1 MSVDLT
7 VQRQVEPA
15 WPRLGYS
22 WYVVSLLTAV
32 YALAILD
39 RVSLALLIQPLQ
51 HAFKINDMQFGLLQG
66 MAFSIVYSLLGF
78 PYGLLADRSNRVSI
92 LFAGLTIW
100 SLATIAGGFAHSFG
114 QLFAARMLVGVGEA
128 ALVPVATSLIADY
141 FAPAA
146 RPKAFGVFVSG
157 SSFGSGIALALGG
170 LFLYWAGSLITGF
183 PHLFGAMAPWQIVL
197 LLCGAP
203 GLFLATLLLFTVRE
217 PARHGLAASATA
229 ISFQPILGLLAGR
242 PAAFG
247 CLLGGVVLNLVCV
260 YAIIGW
266 FPALFIRVHHWS
278 APQAGWML
286 GAVGL
291 PISLFA
297 ALNSGW
303 VMAWLTNRGHR
314 DAPMLAAT
322 ATALS
327 FVVFGGGACIL
338 RSDAAAI
345 AAYALMTFFVN
356 WNLSAVYSGISQIT
370 PNELRGQVTAILNI
384 ASGLVALTAGNF
396 VVGFL
401 SDSVFTEPDGIS
413 PSLAVTFACC
423 GLASA
428 AVLLSGRGAF
438 RKAALQFEKRATG
451 FAS

>member
-1 MSVDLT
+1 MTSPSAA
-7 VQRQVEPA
+7 QPPPEPA
-15 WPRLGYS
+15 WPRIFYA
-22 WYVVSLLTAV
+22 WYVVCLLTAI

-51 HAFKINDMQFGLLQG
+51 QAFKINDMQFGLLQG
-66 MAFSIVYSLLGF
+66 MAFSIVYSLLGL
-78 PYGLLADRSNRVSI
+78 PYGLLADRSNRARI
-92 LFAGLTIW
+92 LVGGLTIW
-100 SLATIAGGFAHSFG
+100 SLATIGCGFAHSFG

-141 FAPAA
+141 FPPAI

-157 SSFGSGIALALGG
+157 SSFGGGIALALGG
-170 LFLYWAGSLITGF
+170 LFLYLAGSLITGL
-183 PHLFGAMAPWQIVL
+183 PNVFGAMAPWQIVL
-197 LLCGAP
+197 LLCGTP
-203 GLFLATLLLFTVRE
+203 GLILAATALLTVRE
-217 PARHGLAASATA
+217 PMRHGLAAPATRP
-229 ISFQPILGLLAGR
+229 SFRPVLALLAGK

-247 CLLGGVVLNLVCV
+247 SLLGGVVLNLVCV

-266 FPALFIRVHHWS
+266 FPALFIRLHHWS
-278 APQAGWML
+278 APQAGWIL

-297 ALNSGW
+297 AMNSGW
-303 VMAWLTNRGHR
+303 VMAWLTKRGHS

-322 ATALS
+322 ATSLS
-327 FVVFGGGACIL
+327 FVVFGGGACII

-370 PNELRGQVTAILNI
+370 PNELRGQVTAVLNI

-396 VVGFL
+396 LVGFL
-401 SDSVFTEPDGIS
+401 SDTVFTQPDGIS
-413 PSLAVTFACC
+413 PSLALTFAGC

-428 AVLLSGRGAF
+428 AVLLSGRRAF
-438 RKAALQFEKRATG
+438 REAAFQFEKES
-451 FAS
+451 FACL

>member
-1 MSVDLT
+1 MTPPSAAQLPP
-7 VQRQVEPA
+7 ELA
-15 WPRLGYS
+15 WPRTFYA
-22 WYVVSLLTAV
+22 WYVVCLLTAI

-51 HAFKINDMQFGLLQG
+51 QAFKINDMQFGLLQG
-66 MAFSIVYSLLGF
+66 MAFSIVYSLLGL
-78 PYGLLADRSNRVSI
+78 PYGLLADRSNRARI
-92 LFAGLTIW
+92 LVGGLTIW
-100 SLATIAGGFAHSFG
+100 SLATIGCGFAHSFG

-141 FAPAA
+141 FPPAM

-157 SSFGSGIALALGG
+157 SSFGGGIALALGG
-170 LFLYWAGSLITGF
+170 LFLYWAGSLITGL
-183 PHLFGAMAPWQIVL
+183 PNVFGAMAPWQIVL
-197 LLCGAP
+197 LLCGSP
-203 GLFLATLLLFTVRE
+203 GLILAMTALFTLRE
-217 PARHGLAASATA
+217 PVRHGLAAPATKV
-229 ISFQPILGLLAGR
+229 SLRPILALLAGK

-247 CLLGGVVLNLVCV
+247 SLLGGVVLNLVCV

-278 APQAGWML
+278 APQAGWIL

-303 VMAWLTNRGHR
+303 VMAWLTKRGHR

-322 ATALS
+322 ATSLS
-327 FVVFGGGACIL
+327 FVVFGGVACIM

-345 AAYALMTFFVN
+345 AAYASMTFFVN

-370 PNELRGQVTAILNI
+370 PNELRGQVTAVLNI

-396 VVGFL
+396 LVGFL
-401 SDSVFTEPDGIS
+401 SDTVFTQPDGIS
-413 PSLAVTFACC
+413 PSLALTFAGC

-428 AVLLSGRGAF
+428 AVLLSGRRAF
-438 RKAALQFEKRATG
+438 REAAFQFEKES
-451 FAS
+451 FACL